1 MPKMKTHRGAAKR
14 FEVTSTGKIRRRRA
28 FVNHILEK
36 KAAKRKRRLRSPGA
50 SVAAADEKRVR
61 RMLGE

>member
-14 FEVTSTGKIRRRRA
+14 FKVTGTGKIRRRRA
-28 FVNHILEK
+28 FVNHMLEK
-36 KAAKRKRRLRSPGA
+36 KTAKRKKRLRAPGA
-50 SVAAADEKRVR
+50 TVSGADSKRVR

>member
-14 FEVTSTGKIRRRRA
+14 FKVTSTGKIRRRRA
-28 FVNHILEK
+28 FVNHMLGK
-36 KAAKRKRRLRSPGA
+36 KSSTRKRRLRATDAKVSK
-50 SVAAADEKRVR
+50 ADAKRVR

>member
-14 FEVTSTGKIRRRRA
+14 FKVTPTGKIKRRRA

-36 KAAKRKRRLRSPGA
+36 KPAKRKKRLRAPGAQVSPADVKRIRRL
-50 SVAAADEKRVR
+50 
-61 RMLGE
+61 LGE

>member
-14 FEVTSTGKIRRRRA
+14 FEVTRTGKIRRRRA

-36 KAAKRKRRLRSPGA
+36 KAAKRKKRLRSPGA
-50 SVAAADEKRVR
+50 TVSAADTKRVR

>member
-14 FEVTSTGKIRRRRA
+14 LHITPTGKIRRRRA

-36 KAAKRKRRLRSPGA
+36 KSAKRKRGLRAPGA
-50 SVAAADEKRVR
+50 TVSKADTKRVR
-61 RMLGE
+61 RMLGK

>member
-14 FEVTSTGKIRRRRA
+14 FKITPTGKIRRRRA
-28 FVNHILEK
+28 FVNHMLEK
-36 KAAKRKRRLRSPGA
+36 KPAHRKRRLRAPDGVVS
-50 SVAAADEKRVR
+50 AADTKRIR

>member
-14 FEVTSTGKIRRRRA
+14 FHVTGTGKIRRRRA

-36 KAAKRKRRLRSPGA
+36 KSAKRKRGLRAPGA
-50 SVAAADEKRVR
+50 TVSGADGKRVR